1 MRQIYVLISALFILL
16 LTACGGKQ
24 ANERIVSVTIE
35 PQRYFAEK
43 IAGDKFTINC
53 VVPAGQSPE
62 TYDPTPQQM
71 VWVGKSQA
79 YLRIGSIGFE
89 QAWMDNIREN
99 NPGLRIFDLS
109 EGISLLKNPE
119 EEDNHH
125 HEGEHHHGDEGHHHH
140 HHGGV
145 DPHTWSSISG
155 AKVIAKNTLD
165 AFVALDPEN
174 KAYYEANYDLL
185 RQEIE
190 ETEKTVSG
198 LLKPLSNKTFIIYHP
213 ALTYLADEYGL
224 TQLCIEMD
232 GKEPSPAQLKELVE
246 TSRKH
251 NAQVVFIQKE
261 FDQKNAELI
270 AKETGCRLIP
280 INPLDY
286 DWNKE
291 MIHIAKSLVDGQAN

>member
-16 LTACGGKQ
+16 LTACDGKQ

-71 VWVGKSQA
+71 VRVGKSQA

-291 MIHIAKSLVDGQAN
+291 MIHIAKSLADGQAN